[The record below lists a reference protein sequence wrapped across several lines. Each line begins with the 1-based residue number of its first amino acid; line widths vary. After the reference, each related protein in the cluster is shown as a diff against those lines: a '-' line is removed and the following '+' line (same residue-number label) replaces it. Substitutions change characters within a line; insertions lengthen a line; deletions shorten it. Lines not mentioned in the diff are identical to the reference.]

1 MTKIHPTAIIEKG
14 AELDSGVEVGA
25 YAYIGAEVKIGADT
39 IIAHHA
45 TVDGNTKMGKGN
57 QVYPYSF
64 IGGKTHDLKYK
75 GGTPGLV
82 IGDRNVFR
90 EYTTAHLAT
99 SDNDNT
105 IIGNDNN
112 ILAYSHIAHDCIV
125 GDNIVMSS
133 HAALG
138 GHVIIGNHA
147 VIGWGSGAHQFC
159 RIGAYAMLS
168 ASSKLVKDLPP
179 FFMADGSPA
188 SVCAINKINMQRN
201 GFTVEEIDIAYS
213 AFKLLYKRRLSRT
226 SAIEELAARESAS
239 ASRVIAA
246 ILDFARGSSERGLA

>member
-14 AELDSGVEVGA
+14 AELATDVEVGA
-25 YAYIGAEVKIGADT
+25 YAYIGAEAKIDSGT

-45 TVDGNTKMGKGN
+45 TVDGNTKIGKDN
-57 QVYPYSF
+57 QIYPYAF
-64 IGGKTHDLKYK
+64 IGGKTHDLKFK

-99 SDNDNT
+99 ADGNDT
-105 IIGNDNN
+105 IIGDDNN

-125 GDNIVMSS
+125 GSKIVMSS

-138 GHVIIGNHA
+138 GHVIVEDNA

-188 SVCAINKINMQRN
+188 EVCAINKINMQRN
-201 GFTVEEIDIAYS
+201 GFTVEEIDVAYS
-213 AFKLLYKRRLSRT
+213 AFKLIYKRRLSRT
-226 SAIEELAARESAS
+226 SAIEELEAREGRS
-239 ASRVIAA
+239 ASRVIEA
-246 ILDFARGSSERGLA
+246 ILAFARGASERGLA

>member
-1 MTKIHPTAIIEKG
+1 MTKIHSSAIIENG
-14 AELDSGVEVGA
+14 AELADGVEVGA
-25 YAYIGAEVKIGADT
+25 YAYIGADVKIGEGT
-39 IIAHHA
+39 IVAHHA
-45 TVDGNTKMGKGN
+45 TVDGNTIVGKDN
-57 QVYPYSF
+57 QIYPYAF

-75 GGTPGLV
+75 GGTPGLI
-82 IGDRNVFR
+82 IGDGNVFR

-99 SDNDNT
+99 ADGTNT
-105 IIGNDNN
+105 IIGNNNN

-125 GDNIVMSS
+125 GNNIVMSS

-138 GHVIIGNHA
+138 GHVIVEDYA
-147 VIGWGSGAHQFC
+147 VVGWGSGAHQFC

-188 SVCAINKINMQRN
+188 EVCAINKINMQRN

-213 AFKLLYKRRLSRT
+213 AFKLIYKRRLARSH
-226 SAIEELAARESAS
+226 AIEELSARNEAS
-239 ASRVIAA
+239 PSRVIKA
-246 ILDFARGSSERGLA
+246 ILEFSRGSTERGLA